1 MLEPDK
7 NGAVSGSTIWASKPS
22 VLPARLT
29 KGATVTYSRRSEDTS
44 ASEAAPIP
52 HHSTLNPQLT
62 SKPLEHPKKSSGEG
76 HQEPSTNPSREPESR
91 QGKSPPHFRG
101 VRVRRPIDAAKEA
114 ISVVQLAERLSGPGT
129 RRGKE
134 VFFRCPFHD
143 DRNPSLR
150 VDPDKGVW
158 YCDPCAVGGNVVEL
172 ARRAW
177 GHTDDGQGAAEAA
190 AFLLMEFGHKVP
202 QHPPSWFRKQ
212 ERQRAVRD
220 TIDEARVEVLLRR
233 LWLWIFEPILA
244 DLEDADERERVG
256 DELWAKVLP
265 RAKQLVEERG
275 GKS

>member
-1 MLEPDK
+1 MAYPRKLEHT
-7 NGAVSGSTIWASKPS
+7 ST
-22 VLPARLT
+22 
-29 KGATVTYSRRSEDTS
+29 G
-44 ASEAAPIP
+44 EAAPNP
-52 HHSTLNPQLT
+52 HQSTLNPRLI
-62 SKPLEHPKKSSGEG
+62 SKSLENPKKSSAED
-76 HQEPSTNPSREPESR
+76 HQKPFMNPSHERESR
-91 QGKSPPHFRG
+91 EGKPPPHFRG
-101 VRVRRPIDAAKEA
+101 VSVVRPIDAAKKA
-114 ISVVQLAERLSGPGT
+114 VSVEELAERLSRPGT
-129 RRGKE
+129 RRGNE
-134 VFFRCPFHD
+134 VFFRCPLHD
-143 DRNPSLR
+143 DKNPSLR
-150 VDPDKGVW
+150 VNPEGGVW
-158 YCDPCAVGGNVVEL
+158 YCDPCAVGGDVVEL

-177 GHTDDGQGAAEAA
+177 GHSDDGRGAAEAA

-220 TIDEARVEVLLRR
+220 AIEEARVEVLMRR

>member
-1 MLEPDK
+1 M
-7 NGAVSGSTIWASKPS
+7 S
-22 VLPARLT
+22 VA
-29 KGATVTYSRRSEDTS
+29 
-44 ASEAAPIP
+44 
-52 HHSTLNPQLT
+52 
-62 SKPLEHPKKSSGEG
+62 
-76 HQEPSTNPSREPESR
+76 
-91 QGKSPPHFRG
+91 
-101 VRVRRPIDAAKEA
+101 RPIDAAKEA
-114 ISVVQLAERLSGPGT
+114 VSVVELAERLSGPGT

-158 YCDPCAVGGNVVEL
+158 YCDPYAVGGNVVEL

-220 TIDEARVEVLLRR
+220 TIDEARVEVLMRR

-244 DLEDADERERVG
+244 DLEDAEERTRMG
-256 DELWAKVLP
+256 NELWAKVWPLAV
-265 RAKQLVEERG
+265 RLIDERSEARG
-275 GKS
+275 AS

>member
-1 MLEPDK
+1 L
-7 NGAVSGSTIWASKPS
+7 ASNPS
-22 VLPARLT
+22 VLPVRPM
-29 KGATVTYSRRSEDTS
+29 KGATLTYSRRSEHTS
-44 ASEAAPIP
+44 TSEAAPNP
-52 HHSTLNPQLT
+52 HHSTLNPRLIP
-62 SKPLEHPKKSSGEG
+62 KPLENTKKSSGNS
-76 HQEPSTNPSREPESR
+76 HQKSFTNPPHERESREVQP
-91 QGKSPPHFRG
+91 PPHFRG
-101 VRVRRPIDAAKEA
+101 VSVARPIDAAKEA
-114 ISVVQLAERLSGPGT
+114 VSVVELAERLSGPGT